1 MAILGLF
8 LGQTLGRLELPSSQ
22 QHLNCQGLPSHIQ
35 HRVATGCD
43 GAPTPSSS
51 RREELTH
58 SEVEGRRHVA
68 KQPPPAHSAH
78 LCFVHAD
85 EALVDLGPGGHSAD
99 VPELVGVL
107 SKGARLHLKE
117 TREQG

>member
-1 MAILGLF
+1 M
-8 LGQTLGRLELPSSQ
+8 
-22 QHLNCQGLPSHIQ
+22 
-35 HRVATGCD
+35 
-43 GAPTPSSS
+43 
-51 RREELTH
+51 
-58 SEVEGRRHVA
+58 A
-68 KQPPPAHSAH
+68 KQPPTAHSAH